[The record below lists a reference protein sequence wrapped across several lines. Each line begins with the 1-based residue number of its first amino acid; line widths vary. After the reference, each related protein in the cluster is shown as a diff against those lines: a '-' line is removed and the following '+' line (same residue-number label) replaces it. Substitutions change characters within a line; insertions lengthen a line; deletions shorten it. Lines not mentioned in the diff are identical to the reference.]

1 LRAQQPAPETGG
13 QLAGEKY
20 KNVQALKDVPADQ
33 IEATMHFIEAATGL
47 RCGDCHVQE
56 NGQFAFDKDD
66 KREKTTARDM
76 IKIVRAVNDQF
87 FKGEMRVSCQTCHRG
102 GRPSGTPAL
111 SPMLTPEQIAAMAQP
126 APAPQAAAG
135 RGQGAAGGSGGAAA
149 PGANGRGGAPVVPI
163 DDVLNKYVDALGG
176 RAAVEKLET
185 IVVSGTLTNRASQ
198 NLPFTIEQKRSGKY
212 RESVQSQ
219 PPVVRAGDGTT
230 GWLQTGE
237 RVQTIGEFRLA
248 EATRLAD
255 LGLPLSIKEKY
266 RNLRG
271 VRPPQ
276 IDGKSTIA
284 IAGDL
289 SRDVTETLIFDPATG
304 LLLRRAIVTKTPV
317 GNLAEQVD
325 YSDYRDVAGVKLPF
339 TILRKTWEANDTF
352 KIVDV
357 KPNAQVADAR
367 FVKPN

>member
-1 LRAQQPAPETGG
+1 
-13 QLAGEKY
+13 
-20 KNVQALKDVPADQ
+20 
-33 IEATMHFIEAATGL
+33 
-47 RCGDCHVQE
+47 
-56 NGQFAFDKDD
+56 
-66 KREKTTARDM
+66 
-76 IKIVRAVNDQF
+76 
-87 FKGEMRVSCQTCHRG
+87 
-102 GRPSGTPAL
+102 
-111 SPMLTPEQIAAMAQP
+111 
-126 APAPQAAAG
+126 
-135 RGQGAAGGSGGAAA
+135 
-149 PGANGRGGAPVVPI
+149 
-163 DDVLNKYVDALGG
+163 VDALGG